1 MKKIKKKKLLVI
13 LGPTASGKSDLAIKI
28 AKKFNGEVISADS
41 RQVYKGMDLGT
52 GKVEKDQQKSKFY
65 YSENIRHHLLDIIKP
80 TQYFS
85 VYNYQKLALKAI
97 KDILKRKKLPIL
109 CGGTGFYISS
119 VIENWQFTKIKP
131 DWKLRKSLE
140 QLSNEELLKQLEKID
155 PERAKEI
162 DPKNKRRII
171 RALEIAFKLGKV
183 PKLIKKPLKMDILI
197 LGIKKEKEELKELI
211 KKRLEKRLEK
221 GMIEEVKRLKKEGV
235 PSSKL
240 ESFGLEYRWI
250 NRFLEKKISYE
261 EMIKSLYKEILKYA
275 KRQMT
280 WFKKMKNVFWIKTEK
295 EAYRLV
301 KDWLKN

>member
-155 PERAKEI
+155 PERAKEV

-171 RALEIAFKLGKV
+171 RALEIALKLGKV

-295 EAYRLV
+295 EAYQLV

>member
-155 PERAKEI
+155 PERAKEV

-171 RALEIAFKLGKV
+171 RALEIALKLGKV